1 MPAPGGDRAVWQK
14 RPADDVEN
22 YPLPPP
28 LTAPHRDVAQCS
40 ARFPPVRYGNHSPSL
55 GYRCAPKRRLA
66 RQQSSA
72 RDPQCGKFAHHSL
85 RARQSSPPFSLRRSG
100 SLVPAPSRQCK
111 SLLPPRPDIPPVAH
125 LARILAGCAGPD
137 RREYWSTS
145 IPPHLSGSRPTR
157 WRTRSLHPD

>member
-1 MPAPGGDRAVWQK
+1 MQR
-14 RPADDVEN
+14 
-22 YPLPPP
+22 
-28 LTAPHRDVAQCS
+28 S
-40 ARFPPVRYGNHSPSL
+40 ISPVRYGNHSPSL

-157 WRTRSLHPD
+157 WRTPVAPPRLMMSIVSLSRSRICSGNVSGIQSPLNSARRNVG